1 MSIFLNRDPQ
11 YITADEAVASLQAMI
26 KERAAKLADYQK
38 VIEMAMGQLE
48 EIQAFSYCDDGICID
63 GSGCGISFPC
73 CGVTSY
79 ELYVRDGCPDCWEFM
94 PSRLAC
100 GKIQTSIPFAA
111 TGKLVVYGRN
121 RYVPD
126 QATVADSLLDASTGD
141 YTIYLDGQPEIQPFG
156 FIQICDNVFFY
167 YCKSGKQW
175 AADAGID
182 YPDHLYYGEDE
193 TEFLPEDPPHADPDF
208 STVAGYRPLGT
219 HTALQ
224 VRANVRC
231 GRLDTIDPVAI
242 LAGAVVKFPM
252 AFDTRRHVNLLLYTA
267 AEMLYIRLISSCSSP
282 KDIERYTGMND
293 YYAKKAQA
301 ERLMIRPLKK
311 KRLVNHNANDF
322 RSSLSLRSRW
332 PAYDYGLP
340 TGRCGC
346 GC

>member
-11 YITADEAVASLQAMI
+11 YITSDEAVASLQAMI
-26 KERAAKLADYQK
+26 KERSAKLADYQA
-38 VIEMAMGQLE
+38 VVQMAMGQLE
-48 EIQAFSYCDDGICID
+48 EIQAFSYCDDGITID

-73 CGVTSY
+73 CGVKSY

-94 PSRLAC
+94 PSHLSC
-100 GKIQTSIPFAA
+100 GKIQASIPFAA
-111 TGKLVVYGRN
+111 TGKLVVYGHN

-126 QATVADSLLDASTGD
+126 QATVADSVLDATTGD

-175 AADAGID
+175 AADTGID

-208 STVAGYRPLGT
+208 SAVAGYRPLGT

-301 ERLMIRPLKK
+301 ERLMIRPLRKR
-311 KRLVNHNANDF
+311 RLVNHNANDF
-322 RSSLSLRSRW
+322 RSSMSLRSRRS
-332 PAYDYGLP
+332 AYDYGLAA
-340 TGRCGC
+340 GRCGC